1 MKFIISI
8 ITVSF
13 FMNLSYAQFQSK
25 DDLALELIDNICGDT
40 WCEGDFNFEFN
51 NLEINKKDKS
61 AVVNFEMIDEW
72 YDTEKRFPTFCI
84 IPNITSFKD
93 IIDFNSNK
101 KYLTDYFYETLS
113 ECISNREDHFR
124 EILDTL

>member
-1 MKFIISI
+1 MKKLLLSLIISSS
-8 ITVSF
+8 SF
-13 FMNLSYAQFQSK
+13 ALDLSYR
-25 DDLALELIDNICGDT
+25 DLSLELIDNICGDT

-72 YDTEKRFPTFCI
+72 YDTEKRFSTFCI
-84 IPNITSFKD
+84 IPNISSFKD

-101 KYLTDYFYETLS
+101 KYLTDYFYEALS
-113 ECISNREDHFR
+113 ECISDREDHFR
-124 EILDTL
+124 DILDTL